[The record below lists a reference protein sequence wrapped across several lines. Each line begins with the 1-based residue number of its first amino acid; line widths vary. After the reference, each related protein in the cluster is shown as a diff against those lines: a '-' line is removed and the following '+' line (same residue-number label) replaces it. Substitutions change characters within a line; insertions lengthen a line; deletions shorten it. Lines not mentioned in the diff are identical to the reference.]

1 MKTLRVLMPVALAGG
16 VGCAGEAPEP
26 APVDVQVVGGTIH
39 LEVGRTTDQLGL
51 IDGVVVAAGAD
62 VPALVDGST
71 QVVDLG
77 GAVAWPGFID
87 NHVHLLAGSFVFERL
102 LLLGTSSM
110 DSLLSKVESYA
121 EREPDEPWI
130 VGYGWMRELIDDP
143 SGVALDEVVSDRPVL
158 LVDNSGHSAL
168 VNSVAM
174 ALAGIDADTPD
185 PDDGEIVRDEDGQPT
200 GLLIEGALALVSEAA
215 LQDYDD
221 AALGGGLT
229 SALDEFVDGGI
240 TGVAEVV
247 ASPGFDLTRP
257 WIYQELEAAGELDLR
272 VHVYV
277 PVFEPDDIHDA
288 VAWADELDGERVR
301 FAGAKLWVDGSM
313 GTGDSWVSEPL
324 TDDPDDFGSAY
335 FTAEELVEVV
345 ADAEALG
352 VPLKLHA
359 NGDQAVAVALD
370 AFEEQAAGDGLVLP
384 HTLDHVVLIGADDRA
399 RMAELGIVANLQ
411 PAHWIGA
418 QAGDVVDQ
426 WGEERFDT
434 AYDARA
440 LVDAEVT
447 VSIGT
452 DWPVWPSPSAP
463 VNLWAASVVRGP
475 DQGLSR
481 EEALT
486 AYTAGS
492 AAGVG
497 QSQLGC
503 LDVGCVADMVTF
515 DSDPLA
521 VDDGALGQLEVTGVW
536 LAGEQVR

>member
-1 MKTLRVLMPVALAGG
+1 MCVPDDPHTRLR
-16 VGCAGEAPEP
+16 
-26 APVDVQVVGGTIH
+26 D
-39 LEVGRTTDQLGL
+39 
-51 IDGVVVAAGAD
+51 
-62 VPALVDGST
+62 ALVEAG
-71 QVVDLG
+71 
-77 GAVAWPGFID
+77 
-87 NHVHLLAGSFVFERL
+87 LLV
-102 LLLGTSSM
+102 
-110 DSLLSKVESYA
+110 
-121 EREPDEPWI
+121 
-130 VGYGWMRELIDDP
+130 P
-143 SGVALDEVVSDRPVL
+143 SGVRGIYGR
-158 LVDNSGHSAL
+158 SGVFEHIVEQFEAL
-168 VNSVAM
+168 VSRR
-174 ALAGIDADTPD
+174 GRTSDT
-185 PDDGEIVRDEDGQPT
+185 EIVRFPPIFNRAHYLQVNHIHQFPD
-200 GLLIEGALALVSEAA
+200 LLGSLHTFAGKDRAHRDMLVKLEEGGDWIEGALALVSEAA